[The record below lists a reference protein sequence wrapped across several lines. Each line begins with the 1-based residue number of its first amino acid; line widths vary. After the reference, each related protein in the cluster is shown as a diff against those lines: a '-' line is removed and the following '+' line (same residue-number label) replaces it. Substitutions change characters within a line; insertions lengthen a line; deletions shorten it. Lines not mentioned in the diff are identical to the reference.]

1 MMKVPNEPSVRP
13 NNGVEKAF
21 LSDESTASSPR
32 EGQANRPG
40 AKTTSLNGIAH
51 VCHSARQE

>member
-1 MMKVPNEPSVRP
+1 MMKVPNEPSVPP

-40 AKTTSLNGIAH
+40 AKTTSLDGIAH
-51 VCHSARQE
+51 VCHSARRE